1 VQVNEGGN
9 DQDRQWRREMEKL
22 QQAVLL
28 QFLAQGIAIDAEN
41 FCCL

>member
-1 VQVNEGGN
+1 MQVL
-9 DQDRQWRREMEKL
+9 RQL

-41 FCCL
+41 SAACD